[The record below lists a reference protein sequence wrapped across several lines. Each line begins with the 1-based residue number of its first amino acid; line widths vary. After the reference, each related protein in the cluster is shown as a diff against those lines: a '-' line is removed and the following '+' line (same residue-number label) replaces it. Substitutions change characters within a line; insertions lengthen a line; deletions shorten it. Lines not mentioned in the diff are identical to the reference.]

1 MHKPTLH
8 FFCGKAASGK
18 STLAKK
24 LAKENNAVLISEDIW
39 LSRLYPNEINSL
51 QDYIDY
57 SRRLRLVVAPIVQE
71 ILERGL
77 SVILDFPGNVPSQ
90 REWIRSVYEN
100 ANSEHVLHFIDK
112 PDETCK
118 AQLKQRNNELPEGA
132 KHLSDAEFDRIT
144 SYFSPPLADEG
155 YNVVKH
161 GH

>member
-77 SVILDFPGNVPSQ
+77 
-90 REWIRSVYEN
+90 
-100 ANSEHVLHFIDK
+100 
-112 PDETCK
+112 
-118 AQLKQRNNELPEGA
+118 QL
-132 KHLSDAEFDRIT
+132 F
-144 SYFSPPLADEG
+144 
-155 YNVVKH
+155 
-161 GH
+161 